1 MLLSPAGIT
10 LYEESQRNNNA
21 LKQHG
26 LPLIL
31 QGKCRENMT
40 VSKGTDLPLW
50 PLTFS

>member
-1 MLLSPAGIT
+1 MLLSPAGKIVHQ
-10 LYEESQRNNNA
+10 ESQWNNNA
-21 LKQHG
+21 LKQRG

-31 QGKCRENMT
+31 QGKCRENMS